1 LICKSCSSKEC
12 CEKYQNLEIECP
24 ECDGTGCDSCNRGR
38 FNLSECPQKFIGD
51 YISTFRLVDLFQK
64 GIPPVAG
71 GALNQTMWF
80 IDAAATLKNEDAIV
94 EEELTN
100 GN

>member
-1 LICKSCSSKEC
+1 
-12 CEKYQNLEIECP
+12 
-24 ECDGTGCDSCNRGR
+24 
-38 FNLSECPQKFIGD
+38 
-51 YISTFRLVDLFQK
+51 LVDLFQK

-80 IDAAATLKNEDAIV
+80 IDAASTLKHEDAIV